1 MLAYPIAMIN
11 RNHRLTFT
19 VSGGLEG
26 LAEAEVR
33 RLLFTFSHNE
43 DSSPGSDDSAKVRWK
58 RRGNSGSQLEV
69 TFPPASQ
76 QSVRSQNP
84 AEFVMAAVSSLR
96 YVEYAY
102 LEVLSMNVVDGET
115 GETTSSPD
123 RDLADLLVSQRI
135 EQTVASGVCMNR
147 LNEALSIGH
156 KCQIVLK
163 DKAVGLEKL
172 PGQLLPMPKPS
183 TLPPD
188 RPGPASNRG
197 FVVNTIYTKEEVAKV
212 VVEGFMKLVGDLFG
226 EEDDAKL
233 FVDAGTGGG
242 SLLRNLPPAASIGVD
257 TDPHCTDLDNVLKAD
272 FLQLTKA
279 ELHGFVAGCGKQNSE
294 NRRVCV
300 LSNPP
305 FSERSRGDYSAIV
318 RFINKAVDLGAL
330 CIGVIV
336 PTKFARERVWA
347 SLGMNKRVRLLARF
361 LLPNN
366 SFYDPASTKNKN
378 IQSVFLFFGIDDDN
392 HNNDASKA
400 IYSETLPNTIHVI
413 GKRDKR
419 YFSEMTTADLSTC
432 VARGL
437 ENAGAKLAS
446 SEVAECSL
454 SAEIKSTPAGTLLE
468 LDVLLNPKRP
478 LSLTNSTSRLVAE
491 HSLGWVSNSCKPPV
505 AEAMVQL
512 ATGNLDDSGTGSES
526 PRGCGLFINAMSGE
540 GTIELEAQADD
551 LATAFFMI
559 SGDSDASAALHT
571 KRRLASLAIHS
582 GSGRNKRPRVDMIV
596 WDAQHLPLR
605 RGVADAYLADLPFA
619 GSKKQKHQTPSS
631 SGAAVGA
638 SMDYKRVLGQAVTV
652 LKPGGRAV
660 LLSADS
666 KGLSIAGR
674 SFNWSERWQSN
685 AFNVGGLSAKMA
697 VMERGTSCYKDL
709 GTYVTEDCGN
719 LSESLLKI
727 AQNVCMQFYLDDRL
741 ALQEPTTQNEVGF
754 ASKKSTS
761 SLILGVERFDMFVDQ
776 DGKHSNGYRYIFDD
790 RISNKGAKQLY
801 KLICAAVEKAPPDGM
816 II

>member
-1 MLAYPIAMIN
+1 MLAYPIAMI
-11 RNHRLTFT
+11 NHRLTFT

-123 RDLADLLVSQRI
+123 RDLADLSQRI

-172 PGQLLPMPKPS
+172 PGQLLPMPMPKPS

-242 SLLRNLPPAASIGVD
+242 SLLRNLPAAASIGVD

-419 YFSEMTTADLSTC
+419 FFSEMTTADLSTC

-638 SMDYKRVLGQAVTV
+638 SMDYKRVMGQAITV
-652 LKPGGRAV
+652 LKPAGRAV

-697 VMERGTSCYKDL
+697 VMERGTSCYKDASF
-709 GTYVTEDCGN
+709 YVTGDCGN
-719 LSESLLKI
+719 LSKSLLKI

-754 ASKKSTS
+754 ASKKS

-801 KLICAAVEKAPPDGM
+801 KLICAAVEKAPPGGM

>member
-1 MLAYPIAMIN
+1 MQCSRRMWAIVGLSGIWITAWPPTFRHFDAKGPYAVIQLSSFRPPSCHASPRPQNKLKRSADVRASSGFHPISIAMI
-11 RNHRLTFT
+11 NHRLTFT

-33 RLLFTFSHNE
+33 RLLFTSCHNE
-43 DSSPGSDDSAKVRWK
+43 DSSPGSDGSATVRWK

-115 GETTSSPD
+115 TSPPD
-123 RDLADLLVSQRI
+123 RDLADLSQRI

-147 LNEALSIGH
+147 LNEALSIGR

-183 TLPPD
+183 TLPSD
-188 RPGPASNRG
+188 RPGPGSNRE

-212 VVEGFMKLVGDLFG
+212 VVEGFMKLVSDQFG
-226 EEDDAKL
+226 EEDDDAKL

-257 TDPHCTDLDNVLKAD
+257 THPHCTDLDNVLKAD

-279 ELHGFVAGCGKQNSE
+279 ELHGFVADCGKQNSE
-294 NRRVCV
+294 NRRLCII
-300 LSNPP
+300 SNPP

-318 RFINKAVDLGAL
+318 RFINHSVDLGAL

-347 SLGMNKRVRLLARF
+347 SLGMNKRVKLLARF

-366 SFYDPASTKNKN
+366 SFYDPASTKDKN
-378 IQSVFLFFGIDDDN
+378 IQGVFLFFGIGDDN
-392 HNNDASKA
+392 HNNDSKA
-400 IYSETLPNTIHVI
+400 IDCETLPNAIHVI

-419 YFSEMTTADLSTC
+419 LFSEMATADLSTC

-454 SAEIKSTPAGTLLE
+454 SAEIKSTAAGILLE

-505 AEAMVQL
+505 AKAMVQL
-512 ATGNLDDSGTGSES
+512 ATECLDDSS

-551 LATAFFMI
+551 LTTTFFMI

-582 GSGRNKRPRVDMIV
+582 GSGRNKRPRVDMVV

-631 SGAAVGA
+631 SGAAMGA
-638 SMDYKRVLGQAVTV
+638 SMDYKRVMGQAITV

-674 SFNWSERWQSN
+674 SFNWFERWQSN
-685 AFNVGGLSAKMA
+685 AVNVGGLWKF
-697 VMERGTSCYKDL
+697 K
-709 GTYVTEDCGN
+709 
-719 LSESLLKI
+719 
-727 AQNVCMQFYLDDRL
+727 
-741 ALQEPTTQNEVGF
+741 
-754 ASKKSTS
+754 
-761 SLILGVERFDMFVDQ
+761 
-776 DGKHSNGYRYIFDD
+776 
-790 RISNKGAKQLY
+790 
-801 KLICAAVEKAPPDGM
+801 
-816 II
+816 

>member
-1 MLAYPIAMIN
+1 
-11 RNHRLTFT
+11 
-19 VSGGLEG
+19 
-26 LAEAEVR
+26 
-33 RLLFTFSHNE
+33 
-43 DSSPGSDDSAKVRWK
+43 
-58 RRGNSGSQLEV
+58 
-69 TFPPASQ
+69 
-76 QSVRSQNP
+76 
-84 AEFVMAAVSSLR
+84 MAAVCSLR

-102 LEVLSMNVVDGET
+102 LEVLSINVVDGET

-123 RDLADLLVSQRI
+123 RDLADLSQRI
-135 EQTVASGVCMNR
+135 EQTVTSGVCMNR
-147 LNEALSIGH
+147 LNEALSIGR

-183 TLPPD
+183 TLPHD
-188 RPGPASNRG
+188 RPGPASNRA

-212 VVEGFMKLVGDLFG
+212 VVEGFMKLVSDQFG
-226 EEDDAKL
+226 EEDDDAKL

-257 TDPHCTDLDNVLKAD
+257 THPHCTDLDNVLEAD

-279 ELHGFVAGCGKQNSE
+279 ELHGFVADCGKQNSE
-294 NRRVCV
+294 NRRLCII
-300 LSNPP
+300 SNPP
-305 FSERSRGDYSAIV
+305 FSERSRGDYSVIA
-318 RFINKAVDLGAL
+318 RFINKSVDLGAL

-347 SLGMNKRVRLLARF
+347 SLGMNKRVKLLARF
-361 LLPNN
+361 LLPKN
-366 SFYDPASTKNKN
+366 SFYDPASTKEKNNKN

-392 HNNDASKA
+392 HNNHASKA
-400 IYSETLPNTIHVI
+400 IDCETLPNTIHVI

-419 YFSEMTTADLSTC
+419 LFSEMATADLSTC

-454 SAEIKSTPAGTLLE
+454 SAEIKSTPAGILLE

-512 ATGNLDDSGTGSES
+512 ATGCLDDSS

-540 GTIELEAQADD
+540 GTIELEAKADD
-551 LATAFFMI
+551 LTSTFFMI
-559 SGDSDASAALHT
+559 SGDSDASVALHP

-582 GSGRNKRPRVDMIV
+582 GSGRSKRPRVDMIV
-596 WDAQHLPLR
+596 WDAQRLPLR

-631 SGAAVGA
+631 SGAAAVGA
-638 SMDYKRVLGQAVTV
+638 SMDYKRVMGQALTV

-666 KGLSIAGR
+666 KGLSIASR
-674 SFNWSERWQSN
+674 SFNWFERWQSN
-685 AFNVGGLSAKMA
+685 AVNVGGLSAKMA
-697 VMERGTSCYKDL
+697 VMERGPSCYKDISF
-709 GTYVTEDCGN
+709 YVTEDCGN

-727 AQNVCMQFYLDDRL
+727 AQNVCVQFYLDDRL
-741 ALQEPTTQNEVGF
+741 ELQERTTGNEVGF
-754 ASKKSTS
+754 ASKKS
-761 SLILGVERFDMFVDQ
+761 SLILRVQRFDIYVDQ
-776 DGKHSNGYRYIFDD
+776 DGKHSNGYRLYFDD
-790 RISNKGAKQLY
+790 LISNSGAKQLY
-801 KLICAAVEKAPPDGM
+801 KIICAAVEKAPPDG
-816 II
+816 III